1 MNWVLALL
9 GEERMLENVKSI
21 ISRIN
26 EIKNKFDHIKKQGN
40 ISFYNKRQI
49 KNKKRDFKE
58 LITHKLNKVNNKNN
72 SKENKNIKGVID
84 SKIKYY
90 SKKYNVDPNL
100 VRAIIKVESDFNPE
114 AVSKKGALG
123 LMQLMPSTAKILG
136 VKDPLDIE
144 QNIRGGVNYLSRLIR
159 RWPDDLKKVLA
170 AYNAGE
176 GAVLKHNG
184 IPPYK
189 ETLRYIDKV
198 LRAYRNE

>member
-1 MNWVLALL
+1 MNWVLALS

-40 ISFYNKRQI
+40 IFFYNKRQI

-100 VRAIIKVESDFNPE
+100 VRAIIKIESDFNPE